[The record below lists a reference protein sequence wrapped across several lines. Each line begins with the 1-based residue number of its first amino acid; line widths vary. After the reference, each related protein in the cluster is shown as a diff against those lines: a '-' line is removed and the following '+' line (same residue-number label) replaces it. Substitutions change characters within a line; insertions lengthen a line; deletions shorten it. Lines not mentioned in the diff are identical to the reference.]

1 MWWSDYGND
10 DDGGD
15 DDLQAAPTRFSKG
28 KLLICL
34 NPQSFTLDTI
44 LIQDLTGRTTIGRLR
59 WKYVYLKAR
68 NNSHIMH

>member
-1 MWWSDYGND
+1 MWWCDYGND

-44 LIQDLTGRTTIGRLR
+44 LIRI
-59 WKYVYLKAR
+59 
-68 NNSHIMH
+68 